1 LENKIIIKKIV
12 LGTWSISGDF
22 KKPNKKNAKKLI
34 KYCYQKGI
42 NEFDVAP
49 NYGCGFSEKILGQ
62 VFSLYKKK
70 PKFNTK
76 IGNNHKKL
84 KSFDIN
90 ILKETFHKSLKNLK
104 VKKINILFLH
114 NPVNIR
120 NYKEIIFFLKRLK
133 KKKKINNFGLSI
145 SRKCRYSKNVIKR
158 FPIIQLDHN
167 ILFFENKLNKLF
179 NKKIIYA
186 RSPFASGMLCNQLKK
201 KKFLKTDIR
210 SKWLTETRKKNILL
224 QIKFLTEFYKQN
236 IFSLATRYVLND
248 SFACKIIFGFRNVT
262 QFKKFIKLLKNI
274 QNSSINFQQYE
285 KLQKK
290 LQIFKKKGF

>member
-1 LENKIIIKKIV
+1 LIKIYKKIFFFKKKKKKNLFLKNHIKK
-12 LGTWSISGDF
+12 
-22 KKPNKKNAKKLI
+22 KKKKKKN
-34 KYCYQKGI
+34 
-42 NEFDVAP
+42 
-49 NYGCGFSEKILGQ
+49 
-62 VFSLYKKK
+62 
-70 PKFNTK
+70 
-76 IGNNHKKL
+76 
-84 KSFDIN
+84 
-90 ILKETFHKSLKNLK
+90 
-104 VKKINILFLH
+104 
-114 NPVNIR
+114 
-120 NYKEIIFFLKRLK
+120 FFLKKIK